1 MSRKHLKQYLLL
13 LMAIGVIAVAVSG
26 GSGTFSSFSAQV
38 TNANNA
44 FVSGTLYLHDNGGST
59 TCTSESSSDNLSTT
73 GCDTLFNNIDLTNAA
88 GSTAHLTLSNAGSI
102 PASDIQFQVGNCT
115 VGTNG
120 GAATFGSAPTC
131 GQMYLTIQ
139 ETQSDFSTNVYC
151 AAGSAS
157 VACAAPSSGLNLS
170 NASTGS
176 FANLKTAGGANATF
190 TKSGGAT
197 DTRYYVIKVVPG
209 GVTQDNSLQNR
220 KISFDMSWH
229 IDQ

>member
-1 MSRKHLKQYLLL
+1 MSRKRLKQYLLL
-13 LMAIGVIAVAVSG
+13 LMAIGVIAVAMSG
-26 GSGTFSSFSAQV
+26 GGTFANFSAQV
-38 TNANNA
+38 TNPNNA
-44 FVSGTLYLHDNGGST
+44 FVSGTLYLHDNGGTS
-59 TCTSESSSDNLSTT
+59 TCTSESSSDNLSTNN
-73 GCDTLFNNIDLTNAA
+73 CDTLFNNIDLTNAA

-120 GAATFGSAPTC
+120 GTATFGTAPTC
-131 GQMYLTIQ
+131 AQMYLTIQ

-157 VACAAPSSGLNLS
+157 VACAAPSSALNLS
-170 NASTGS
+170 SASTGS
-176 FANLKTAGGANATF
+176 FANLKTVGGANATF
-190 TKSGGAT
+190 TKAGGAT

>member
-1 MSRKHLKQYLLL
+1 MSRKRLKQYLLL
-13 LMAIGVIAVAVSG
+13 LMAIGVIAVAMSG
-26 GSGTFSSFSAQV
+26 GGTFANFSAQV
-38 TNANNA
+38 TNPNNS
-44 FVSGTLYLHDNGGST
+44 FVSGTLYLHDNGGTT
-59 TCTSESSSDNLSTT
+59 TCTSESSSDNLSTNN
-73 GCDTLFNNIDLTNAA
+73 CDTLFSNIDLTNAA
-88 GSTAHLTLSNAGSI
+88 GATAHLTLSNAGTI

-120 GAATFGSAPTC
+120 GAATFGTAPTC
-131 GQMYLTIQ
+131 AQMYLTIQ

-157 VACAAPSSGLNLS
+157 VACAAPGSGLNLS
-170 NASTGS
+170 AASTGS
-176 FANLKTAGGANATF
+176 FANLKTTGAANATF
-190 TKSGGAT
+190 TAAGGAK
-197 DTRYYVIKVVPG
+197 DTRYYVIKIVPG